1 LGYNAIQKGVLTL
14 EALVKHINKSQLR
27 HLGSVCHDL
36 RITCLSVTYSVYPGM
51 AHNELSKKVLSG
63 VLDTV
68 VRNSTL
74 TSLDFASNDFKISQ
88 KEYLNESIK
97 TFLRDNTTVRQID
110 LSNNK
115 YVLHAS

>member
-1 LGYNAIQKGVLTL
+1 
-14 EALVKHINKSQLR
+14 
-27 HLGSVCHDL
+27 
-36 RITCLSVTYSVYPGM
+36 
-51 AHNELSKKVLSG
+51 

-115 YVLHAS
+115 YVLHASWSFIAGVCQSHSYCLSLDAKTTQAIQLGLLHNETMLIILLTGNVNALKSNGMLCSTCQRVS